1 MINVGILGFAHSH
14 VYGICEGWLKNPAL
28 GITVTKGCDVNE
40 TRRAEGCKRLGI
52 SEAQNPEDILS
63 DDTVDAVIIASETLF
78 HARYAVMSANAK
90 KKIILYKPMA
100 LTLEQ
105 ADSIIDAVNVNGVD
119 FTLAWQ
125 MRTDSVNL
133 QMKELID
140 GGKLG
145 KPYYF
150 RRRHCL
156 NMHNDPNFKNTWHC
170 DEKLNRDIFAD
181 DSAHAIDWMLSLFGL
196 PESVMCEMSTMH
208 TPEMKNDL
216 GIALFKYASGFIA
229 EIAFSASC
237 SAAEITTEC
246 YFERGAFQHYGGD
259 AVSTRL
265 PHKDTPSLKWFIEGE
280 KDWHISDIP
289 LPNSQWDRICAQAEP
304 LADFLRG
311 EREPIATAS
320 EGRNALKC
328 VLACYTSAERGIR
341 VKID

>member
-1 MINVGILGFAHSH
+1 MINIGILGFAHGH
-14 VYGICEGWLKNPAL
+14 VFGVCEEWSKNPNL
-28 GITVTKGCDVNE
+28 GVNVFKGWDGDESRNE
-40 TRRAEGCKRLGI
+40 SGCKRLGI
-52 SEAQNPEDILS
+52 QSVKNPEDILG
-63 DDTVDAVIIASETLF
+63 DDDVDAVFIACETLF

-105 ADSIIDAVNVNGVD
+105 ADSIIGAVNANGVD

-125 MRTDSVNL
+125 MRTDPVNEEIR
-133 QMKELID
+133 ELIN

-156 NMHNDPNFKNTWHC
+156 PMHLDNNFKNSWHC
-170 DEKLNRDIFAD
+170 DERQNRDIFAD
-181 DSAHAIDWMLSLFGL
+181 DSAHAVDWMISLFGM

-208 TPEMKNDL
+208 TPEVKNDL
-216 GIALFKYASGFIA
+216 GAAIFKYPSGLIA
-229 EIAFSASC
+229 EITFSASC

-246 YFERGAFQHYGGD
+246 YFERGALQHCGGD

-265 PHKDTPSLKWFIEGE
+265 PHEHMPSLKWFLEGE
-280 KDWHISDIP
+280 KDWRVSGTPVPD
-289 LPNSQWDRICAQAEP
+289 SQWDRICAQAAP
-304 LADFLRG
+304 LADFLHG
-311 EREPIATAS
+311 KREPIATAS
-320 EGRNALKC
+320 EGRNALEC

-341 VKID
+341 VKIT